1 MCVHHGLE
9 WTSSSDE
16 QIGKCKA
23 LFNLCSVSYLSF
35 LFFFTLYLGWLGTVA
50 ELSFGSWLYGRIV
63 GIRVDSNYCT
73 RDIPYLDHHRS
84 SSQIPNRFATGQLV
98 AIYYSYVIIVE
109 YLSLRNRTTQRF
121 VFPRS
126 FIVCTA
132 LLCFSGTWCCIYMHA
147 LLRILKFL
155 DSVHQ
160 ESEQCIQII

>member
-1 MCVHHGLE
+1 MYRLE
-9 WTSSSDE
+9 RTGSNDE
-16 QIGKCKA
+16 PIGKCKA
-23 LFNLCSVSYLSF
+23 LFNLFGRYLSS
-35 LFFFTLYLGWLGTVA
+35 LFFFTFYLGWLGTFA
-50 ELSFGSWLYGRIV
+50 ELSFGSWLYGWIV
-63 GIRVDSNYCT
+63 RIRVDSDYRT
-73 RDIPYLDHHRS
+73 WDIPYLDHHRS

-98 AIYYSYVIIVE
+98 AIYYCSYVIIVE

-132 LLCFSGTWCCIYMHA
+132 LLCFSSTWCCIYMHA